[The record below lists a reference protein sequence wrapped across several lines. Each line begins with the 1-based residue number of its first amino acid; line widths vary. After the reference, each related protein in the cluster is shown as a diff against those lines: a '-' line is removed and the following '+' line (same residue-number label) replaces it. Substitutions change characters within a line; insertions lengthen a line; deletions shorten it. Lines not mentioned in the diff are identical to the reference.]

1 MAFNLD
7 EIEKQIKKEEGKQSK
22 TRARKR
28 KDIKEQEK
36 EILKSAESYRKGLVT
51 IKDLIAPSAMRVSP
65 SYLEL
70 GEQYVRTIF
79 VTTFPRYVNVGWFN
93 SIINFSDTNIDV
105 SMYFYPVQAEVVLKQ
120 LKKRVGTLQAEL
132 ASDREKGLPTDPVKE
147 TALHDIESLRQSLT
161 TGTEHFFQFSLYVT
175 IYADN
180 KEKLDDYTEK
190 IENMFSSKLV
200 YTRRAFY
207 QSEQGFTAT

>member
-7 EIEKQIKKEEGKQSK
+7 EIEKQIKEEGKQPK
-22 TRARKR
+22 KRRR
-28 KDIKEQEK
+28 KDVESQER
-36 EILKSAESYRKGLVT
+36 EILESAESYRKGLVS

-70 GEQYVRTIF
+70 GEQHVRTIF

-120 LKKRVGTLQAEL
+120 LKKRV
-132 ASDREKGLPTDPVKE
+132 
-147 TALHDIESLRQSLT
+147 
-161 TGTEHFFQFSLYVT
+161 
-175 IYADN
+175 
-180 KEKLDDYTEK
+180 
-190 IENMFSSKLV
+190 
-200 YTRRAFY
+200 
-207 QSEQGFTAT
+207 